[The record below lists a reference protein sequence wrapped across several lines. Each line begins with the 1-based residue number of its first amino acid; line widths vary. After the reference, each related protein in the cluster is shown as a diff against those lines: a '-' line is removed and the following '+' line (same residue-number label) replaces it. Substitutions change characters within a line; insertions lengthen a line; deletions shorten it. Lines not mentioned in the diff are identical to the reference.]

1 MRVFRAFVVLVL
13 LGLVA
18 AAANLSWIVWQEQAL
33 LAASDRDLVATISGR
48 AVVELARL
56 QAAISNR
63 AVPGS
68 QTDEDGLTLRLD
80 ILRSRLTLLREGQV
94 GALLADNVAEQ
105 ARIAQFE
112 ALVARIA
119 PLLERASEP
128 ALALQMAGWINDVL
142 PTALTFEQEA
152 ARASAAFED
161 ARLERVNGLHWTF
174 SLLVAA
180 LMGWIVLMIVVFTR
194 IRRSMLDD
202 LIRARDEAE
211 AANQA
216 KTAFLANMSHE
227 IRTPMNGLLGML
239 DLLLKT
245 DLSGIQARYAQIARR
260 SGGLLLDLIA
270 GVLDLAKIEAGRLE
284 LEAVETDLPE
294 VVAGVC
300 DIMTAQAMARSIELR
315 NDVQAVAP
323 VLADPLRLQ
332 QVLINL
338 IGNAIKFTETG
349 SVTVALTVLS
359 QQADGVKLRFSVSDT
374 GIGIPPDQVARVFD
388 MFAQVDG
395 TTTRRFGGSGLGLSI
410 SRQLVELMGGTIGA
424 ESTLG
429 IGSSFWFE
437 VTLPLAPAAPAAP
450 APPAEAAATA
460 RALPS
465 NPRVLLVEDS
475 LVNRMVAAEFLNRCG
490 CVVTVAENGQEAV
503 DQFAPGRFDIIFMDI
518 QMPVM
523 DGFGATTMI
532 RAREQAADGAG
543 RIPIVALTANVMEDD
558 FRQSQAVGMD
568 AFLTKPA
575 GEVHF
580 RGTLEKFLGTTDS
593 P

>member
-1 MRVFRAFVVLVL
+1 M
-13 LGLVA
+13 
-18 AAANLSWIVWQEQAL
+18 
-33 LAASDRDLVATISGR
+33 
-48 AVVELARL
+48 
-56 QAAISNR
+56 
-63 AVPGS
+63 
-68 QTDEDGLTLRLD
+68 
-80 ILRSRLTLLREGQV
+80 
-94 GALLADNVAEQ
+94 
-105 ARIAQFE
+105 
-112 ALVARIA
+112 VARIA

>member
-1 MRVFRAFVVLVL
+1 MFRAFVVLVL

>member
-33 LAASDRDLVATISGR
+33 RAASDRDLVATISGR

-410 SRQLVELMGGTIGA
+410 SRQLVELMGGPSGRRVRSGLVRA
-424 ESTLG
+424 S
-429 IGSSFWFE
+429 GS
-437 VTLPLAPAAPAAP
+437 
-450 APPAEAAATA
+450 
-460 RALPS
+460 R
-465 NPRVLLVEDS
+465 
-475 LVNRMVAAEFLNRCG
+475 
-490 CVVTVAENGQEAV
+490 
-503 DQFAPGRFDIIFMDI
+503 
-518 QMPVM
+518 
-523 DGFGATTMI
+523 
-532 RAREQAADGAG
+532 
-543 RIPIVALTANVMEDD
+543 
-558 FRQSQAVGMD
+558 
-568 AFLTKPA
+568 
-575 GEVHF
+575 
-580 RGTLEKFLGTTDS
+580 
-593 P
+593 

>member
-174 SLLVAA
+174 SLLVTA

>member
-33 LAASDRDLVATISGR
+33 RAASDRDLVATISGR

>member
-1 MRVFRAFVVLVL
+1 MFRAFVVLVL

-80 ILRSRLTLLREGQV
+80 ILRSRLTLLREGQL

-194 IRRSMLDD
+194 IRRTMLDD

-270 GVLDLAKIEAGRLE
+270 EVLDLAKIEAGRLE

-395 TTTRRFGGSGLGLSI
+395 TTTRRFGGIGLGLSI

>member
-174 SLLVAA
+174 SLLVTA

-410 SRQLVELMGGTIGA
+410 SRQLVELMGGPSGRRVRSGLVRA
-424 ESTLG
+424 S
-429 IGSSFWFE
+429 GS
-437 VTLPLAPAAPAAP
+437 
-450 APPAEAAATA
+450 
-460 RALPS
+460 R
-465 NPRVLLVEDS
+465 
-475 LVNRMVAAEFLNRCG
+475 
-490 CVVTVAENGQEAV
+490 
-503 DQFAPGRFDIIFMDI
+503 
-518 QMPVM
+518 
-523 DGFGATTMI
+523 
-532 RAREQAADGAG
+532 
-543 RIPIVALTANVMEDD
+543 
-558 FRQSQAVGMD
+558 
-568 AFLTKPA
+568 
-575 GEVHF
+575 
-580 RGTLEKFLGTTDS
+580 
-593 P
+593 

>member
-56 QAAISNR
+56 QSAISNR

>member
-161 ARLERVNGLHWTF
+161 ARLERVDGLHWTF

>member
-202 LIRARDEAE
+202 LIRARNEAE

>member
-80 ILRSRLTLLREGQV
+80 ILRSRLTLLREGQL

>member
-161 ARLERVNGLHWTF
+161 ARLERVDGLHWTF

-424 ESTLG
+424 VSTLG

>member
-349 SVTVALTVLS
+349 SVPVALTVLS